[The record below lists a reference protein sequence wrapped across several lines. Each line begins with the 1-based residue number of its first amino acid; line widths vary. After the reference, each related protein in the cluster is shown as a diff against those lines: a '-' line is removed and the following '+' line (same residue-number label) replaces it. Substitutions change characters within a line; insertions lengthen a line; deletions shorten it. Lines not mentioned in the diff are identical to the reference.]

1 MRLQTGSQIITT
13 HALSNISRSK
23 CHQTMKFHRLIE
35 HNMMYTFF
43 GKSSTKY
50 GGEASP
56 RPFYKKSKLSIS
68 LDQQHGML

>member
-23 CHQTMKFHRLIE
+23 CHQTMKF

-68 LDQQHGML
+68 LDQHHGML